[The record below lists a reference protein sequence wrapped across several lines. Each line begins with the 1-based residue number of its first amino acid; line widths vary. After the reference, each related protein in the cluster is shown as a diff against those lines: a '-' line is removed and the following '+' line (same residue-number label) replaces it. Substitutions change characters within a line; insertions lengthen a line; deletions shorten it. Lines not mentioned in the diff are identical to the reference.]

1 MPNGGSDCCGTC
13 WFNRAN
19 SGEMGSSNHDH
30 SIPSHCEIRD
40 LAIEDPFYTYC
51 ANHPYRLQRR
61 VPVPLGPV
69 YVHVDWS
76 EERDG
81 VTQVWSERKPWKD
94 APDNEE
100 IRGQLLA
107 LLEDPGDLAD
117 NYPFYGEN
125 LLAVVV
131 DELERLREKRAIPI
145 MERIAQTLRNE
156 GEDWDGVQNAIERIQ
171 RAVRGSHGEDRPR
184 PETRPR

>member
-1 MPNGGSDCCGTC
+1 
-13 WFNRAN
+13 
-19 SGEMGSSNHDH
+19 MGSGNHDH

-51 ANHPYRLQRR
+51 ANHPYRLQRK

-69 YVHVDWS
+69 YVHVEWS

-81 VTQVWSERKPWKD
+81 VTRYGSERRPWKD

-100 IRGQLLA
+100 IRNQLLG
-107 LLEDPGDLAD
+107 LLEDPGDLSD

-125 LLAVVV
+125 LLGVVV

-145 MERIAQTLRNE
+145 LERIAQTLRNDE
-156 GEDWDGVQNAIERIQ
+156 EAWDGVQTAIERIQ
-171 RAVRGSHGEDRPR
+171 RAVQGSHGDSPPR
-184 PETRPR
+184 PETGPGQDRT

>member
-19 SGEMGSSNHDH
+19 SGEMGSSNHDR
-30 SIPSHCEIRD
+30 SIPSHCDIRD

-69 YVHVDWS
+69 YVHVESS

-81 VTQVWSERKPWKD
+81 VTEFWSERKPWKD
-94 APDNEE
+94 APDTEE
-100 IRGQLLA
+100 IRSQLLD
-107 LLEDPGDLAD
+107 LLEDPGNLSDH
-117 NYPFYGEN
+117 YPFHGED
-125 LLAVVV
+125 LLRVVV
-131 DELERLREKRAIPI
+131 DELERLREERAIPI
-145 MERIAQTLRNE
+145 LERIARALRSE
-156 GEDWDGVQNAIERIQ
+156 GEAWDGVQNAIERIQ
-171 RAVRGSHGEDRPR
+171 RVVQGSQGEGQTR
-184 PETRPR
+184 PETRPG